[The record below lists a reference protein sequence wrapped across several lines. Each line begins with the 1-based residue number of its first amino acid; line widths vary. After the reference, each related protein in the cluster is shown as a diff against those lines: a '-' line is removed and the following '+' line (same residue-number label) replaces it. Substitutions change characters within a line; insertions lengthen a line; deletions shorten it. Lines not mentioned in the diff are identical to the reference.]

1 MSQPTPP
8 PAHGPASPFGALAG
22 APAQPVAEASTPRR
36 KRRWPLI
43 VTLVVVAVVLV
54 GGWFAAEFVAREVVT
69 STIRTQITQQLAL
82 PADHA
87 INIELEG
94 SVLTQLIA
102 GDLTEVRIASNDVPL
117 GSVVGDVVLVARGV
131 PVRDKTA
138 PMDAAAATIAF
149 DQANLQQLVAA
160 APGVPNGTV
169 ALSAPEV
176 LLSTSIPVLGFPL
189 ELGVG
194 LVPSAG
200 EGEQLGDLMLT
211 PNSVSIAGASLTAEQ
226 VRAQFGSAATA
237 ILKPIDVCI
246 AQWLPS
252 GATVKEVAVRGSG
265 SVGMLLVGVDIDGRI
280 LGDPALQAY
289 GTC

>member
-8 PAHGPASPFGALAG
+8 PAHGPASPFGAPAG

-54 GGWFAAEFVAREVVT
+54 AGWFAAEFVAREVVT
-69 STIRTQITQQLAL
+69 STIRSQITQQLAL

-176 LLSTSIPVLGFPL
+176 LLSTSIPAAFEARGLWFAIAYAAMQVGKTIFLWVSTPPSRPPFCSKCFP
-189 ELGVG
+189 
-194 LVPSAG
+194 P
-200 EGEQLGDLMLT
+200 
-211 PNSVSIAGASLTAEQ
+211 P
-226 VRAQFGSAATA
+226 
-237 ILKPIDVCI
+237 
-246 AQWLPS
+246 
-252 GATVKEVAVRGSG
+252 TV
-265 SVGMLLVGVDIDGRI
+265 
-280 LGDPALQAY
+280 
-289 GTC
+289 